1 MKTIIAGCRGFNDYN
16 LLKEKVDYY
25 RKDHVISEVVSGTA
39 RGADYLG
46 EEYANENGIPIK
58 SFPADW
64 DNYGKA
70 AGPIRNR
77 QMAEYADVLI
87 AVWDGKSKGT
97 NNMII
102 EMNKLMKPVFLIW
115 VGEPIVANGVKNDT

>member
-1 MKTIIAGCRGFNDYN
+1 MKTIIAGNRNFTDYR

-25 RKDHVISEVVSGTA
+25 RKTHTITEIVCGGAT
-39 RGADYLG
+39 GADELG
-46 EEYANENGIPIK
+46 EVYADQNSIPVK

-64 DNYGKA
+64 VKYKKA

-77 QMAEYADVLI
+77 EMAQYADVLI
-87 AVWDGKSKGT
+87 AVWDGKSRGT
-97 NNMII
+97 KNMIE

-115 VGEPIVANGVKNDT
+115 IGEPIVAQGATL

>member
-25 RKDHVISEVVSGTA
+25 RKDHVITEVVSGTA

-64 DNYGKA
+64 ENYGKA

>member
-64 DNYGKA
+64 ENYGKA

>member
-1 MKTIIAGCRGFNDYN
+1 MKTIIAGCRGFNDYK

-25 RKDHVISEVVSGTA
+25 RKDHVITEVVSGTA

-115 VGEPIVANGVKNDT
+115 VGAPIVANGVKNDT